1 MSFGSA
7 SSKKNM
13 RMRLRVRS
21 INFKDFKNLSPLS
34 KIRSRSKL
42 SGVNFFRRPESNR
55 PTIWSHF
62 FTFLFSF
69 PFELTTTNR
78 SSGRFGRKIF
88 FGLLT
93 VALLAPAPYV
103 IITPGEPENVLE
115 KTIKISGA
123 TTYPTSGKL
132 SLTSVLVSNP
142 DVYLPGAAILWVW
155 ARGNE
160 AVLPRIDI
168 YGDGETSADAIAAG
182 QSQMRDSQANAT
194 QAALN
199 YLGYKGESKILVGT
213 INPLSN
219 AKGVLQTG
227 DQLISIDDQIVSSA
241 DQIAKIVAS
250 KKPNDLIKIKFI
262 NKAGDS
268 IEQSIKLISRPDKSA
283 FIGITL
289 ENNVS
294 YPVKVSV
301 DIENTGGPSGGL
313 IFAVGII
320 EKLTPENFVNGR
332 NIAGTGTIT
341 PSGEVGPIGGI
352 MEKIAGAK
360 AAGVKIFL
368 APAENCIDIYDVPAG
383 ITIAPV
389 KSLTEALDVLR
400 QSQNSGYKFPT
411 CDR

>member
-1 MSFGSA
+1 
-7 SSKKNM
+7 M
-13 RMRLRVRS
+13 RMRLRARS
-21 INFKDFKNLSPLS
+21 INFKGFKNLWPLS
-34 KIRSRSKL
+34 KIRSSTYPSGL
-42 SGVNFFRRPESNR
+42 SEPEFSGRIQTNR
-55 PTIWSHF
+55 PKFWSR
-62 FTFLFSF
+62 LLSY
-69 PFELTTTNR
+69 PFDLTANN
-78 SSGRFGRKIF
+78 SNSGRFGRRVF
-88 FGLLT
+88 LGLLT
-93 VALLAPAPYV
+93 IALLAPAPFV

-123 TTYPTSGKL
+123 TTYPTTGKL

-219 AKGVLQTG
+219 AKGILQTG
-227 DQLISIDDQIVSSA
+227 DQLIAIDNQAVSSA
-241 DQIAKIVAS
+241 DQIAKLISS
-250 KKPNDLIKIKFI
+250 KKVTDSVQIKFI
-262 NKAGDS
+262 NKSGET
-268 IEQSIKLISRPDKSA
+268 IEKSIKLISRPDKSA

-289 ENNVS
+289 ENNVT

-313 IFAVGII
+313 IFALGII

-332 NIAGTGTIT
+332 NIAGTGTIGPT
-341 PSGEVGPIGGI
+341 GEVGPIGGI

-360 AAGVKIFL
+360 SAGVKIFL
-368 APAENCIDIYDVPAG
+368 APAENCADIYDVPAG
-383 ITIAPV
+383 ITVAPV
-389 KSLTEALDVLR
+389 NTLKEALDVLR